1 VRALVLSTVFP
12 NVSRPTYGVFV
23 RERVRHVAALCDVQ
37 VVAPVPWVPAQQWLP
52 GRETPRP
59 PAVDEE
65 SEFPVYHPGV
75 FSIPGVAKSLDGVF
89 YCLSL
94 LPFLRRLRRRF
105 AFDVIDA
112 QFAYPDGFGAMLLG
126 RALRCPVVIT
136 LRGYEADL
144 VRYALRRPQLRL
156 ALRRVRV
163 IAVSDFLGRLACDL
177 GARPERV
184 RVVPNGVDASR
195 FHPRDRRAA
204 RVQLGL
210 PADRTILLSV
220 GAFVDG
226 KGHERVLNAL
236 PQIIAQRPDLL
247 WVAVG
252 NHGGRDSRLDAIRRR
267 VRAQGLG
274 ERVRLEVTRPHEEM
288 PSWMAAADLFCLAT
302 RREGW
307 CNAIAEALACGV
319 PVVTTRVGGNP
330 EVVRDGEDGF
340 LIPYFDAAA
349 FAAAITRGLEHG
361 WDRAAIAR
369 RAAARSWPAA
379 AAAVVAEL
387 ELARREWA

>member
-12 NVSRPTYGVFV
+12 NVCRPTYGVFV
-23 RERVRHVAALCDVQ
+23 RERVRHVAAHCAVQ
-37 VVAPVPWVPAQQWLP
+37 VVAPVPWFPAQQWVP
-52 GRETPRP
+52 GREPSRP
-59 PAVDEE
+59 PVIDEQH
-65 SEFPVYHPGV
+65 EFPVYHPCF
-75 FSIPGVAKSLDGVF
+75 FSIPGCAKSLDGVF
-89 YCLSL
+89 YFLSL

-105 AFDVIDA
+105 GFDVIDA
-112 QFAYPDGFGAMLLG
+112 QFAYPDGLAAVLLG

-144 VRYALRRPQLRL
+144 VGYALRRPQVRF

-163 IAVSDFLGRLACDL
+163 IAVSDSLRRLACDL
-177 GARPERV
+177 GVRPERV

-195 FHPRDRRAA
+195 FHPRDRQAA
-204 RVQLGL
+204 RAQLGL

-226 KGHERVLNAL
+226 KGHERVLGVL
-236 PQIIAQRPDLL
+236 PRIIAQRPDLL
-247 WVAVG
+247 FVAVG
-252 NHGGRDSRLDAIRRR
+252 NRGGRASRLAAIRRQ
-267 VRAQGLG
+267 VRAQGLE
-274 ERVRLEVTRPHEEM
+274 ERVRLEVARPHEEM
-288 PSWMAAADLFCLAT
+288 PLWMAAADLFCLAT

-319 PVVTTRVGGNP
+319 PAVTTRVGGNP
-330 EVVRDGEDGF
+330 EIVRDGEDGF
-340 LIPYFDAAA
+340 LVPFFDAAA
-349 FAAAITRGLEHG
+349 FAAAIARGLGHG

-369 RAAARSWPAA
+369 RAAARSWHDA